1 MRHGGRIAGTPNK
14 ATQQLREL
22 VEAEAGGPLPVL
34 LARIGRQ
41 AIELGNMELACMAI
55 AKAAAYCYARPQY
68 LPEQAEPL
76 PRVVIIDDISPAP
89 PHRNE
94 DGSRN
99 IVIRRPSD
107 GNA

>member
-14 ATQQLREL
+14 ATHQLREL

-41 AIELGNMELACMAI
+41 AMELGNMELACMAI
-55 AKAAAYCYARPQY
+55 AKAATYCYTRPQY
-68 LPEQAEPL
+68 FPEEEPL
-76 PRVVIIDDISPAP
+76 PRILIIDDISPIP
-89 PHRNE
+89 PERNE

-107 GNA
+107 ANS